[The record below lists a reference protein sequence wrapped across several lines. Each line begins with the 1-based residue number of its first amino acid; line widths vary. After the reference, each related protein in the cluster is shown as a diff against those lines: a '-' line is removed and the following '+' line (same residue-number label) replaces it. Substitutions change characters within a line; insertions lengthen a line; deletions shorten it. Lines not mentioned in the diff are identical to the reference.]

1 VVVTI
6 AGTVVVVEVTVR
18 VPAIVV
24 VGAVAAGVPRTAIVD
39 VVGAIVAT
47 EFCPVAIVVTGASIT
62 IDKTGA
68 TVVVV
73 GATEVIAL
81 DELDDPDVPPPFVAV
96 TLNVYDVTYVK
107 PVTVHEPEE
116 PVTVHVKE
124 PGVDVTLNEAG
135 VPPEPAATVTTADAS
150 PTSAVGAG
158 GVPGTTG

>member
-1 VVVTI
+1 M
-6 AGTVVVVEVTVR
+6 
-18 VPAIVV
+18 
-24 VGAVAAGVPRTAIVD
+24 
-39 VVGAIVAT
+39 GAIVAT

-73 GATEVIAL
+73 GATEVTAL

-96 TLNVYDVTYVK
+96 ALNVYDVPFVK
-107 PVTVHEPEE
+107 PDTVHEPEE

-124 PGVDVTLNEAG
+124 PGVDVTTYDAG
-135 VPPEPAATVTTADAS
+135 VPPEPAATVTTADETPA
-150 PTSAVGAG
+150 TAVGAG

>member
-1 VVVTI
+1 MVVTI
-6 AGTVVVVEVTVR
+6 AGTVVVVEITVR

-73 GATEVIAL
+73 GATEVTAL

-96 TLNVYDVTYVK
+96 TLNVYDVPYVK
-107 PVTVHEPEE
+107 PDTVHEPEE

-135 VPPEPAATVTTADAS
+135 VPPELAATVTTADAS